1 MLKKIMFSV
10 LLFASSFTIVFS
22 QKVSGGLRL
31 GMNIANQTSTLN
43 GLSFS
48 ADSKIGLMA
57 GAYLTIMTSDKFG
70 IQPELVYSQY
80 GSSATINGR
89 SASNNFNYLSL
100 PVIIRYNVAEKLN
113 LHAGPQLGMLLSA
126 TQTSGASSMDLID
139 QANGFDFGVAL
150 GLGVDLGDFNLG
162 ARYYAGLSNIEKNSS
177 TQGPTVKTTNST
189 IQLFIGYRLL
199 GK

>member
-1 MLKKIMFSV
+1 MFSV

-70 IQPELVYSQY
+70 IQPELVYSDRK
-80 GSSATINGR
+80 S
-89 SASNNFNYLSL
+89 
-100 PVIIRYNVAEKLN
+100 VV
-113 LHAGPQLGMLLSA
+113 
-126 TQTSGASSMDLID
+126 
-139 QANGFDFGVAL
+139 
-150 GLGVDLGDFNLG
+150 
-162 ARYYAGLSNIEKNSS
+162 
-177 TQGPTVKTTNST
+177 
-189 IQLFIGYRLL
+189 
-199 GK
+199 